1 MLAKNEVHKMFYA
14 DIRDKKR
21 TGSNIHKRTGK
32 RGYVGKMR
40 MPSEIMSRKDK
51 YNYRKAGKVVTSNYF
66 QEILYID
73 DFLNLDKTDQKNR
86 LTYWRE
92 NFSNKEII
100 QAMGTYNKQFY
111 DLIEELKVPAKRRIY
126 GTRKTETGTKKVL
139 IEAPAIKEE
148 KEAAPEPQE
157 EPKKE
162 EPQEILINGLS
173 LQYTGTFSAETIQKQ
188 INKFDVLLDGET
200 DDFYVEIKIL
210 QKA

>member
-1 MLAKNEVHKMFYA
+1 MLAQNEVQKMFYA

-21 TGSNIHKRTGK
+21 TGNSIHKRTGK

-51 YNYRKAGKVVTSNYF
+51 YNYRKAGKVMTSNYF
-66 QEILYID
+66 SEILYID
-73 DFLNLDKTDQKNR
+73 DFLALDIEDQKRR

-92 NFSNKEII
+92 HFSNKEIM
-100 QAMGTYNKQFY
+100 QTMGTYNKQFY
-111 DLIEELKVPAKRRIY
+111 DLIESLKIPAKK
-126 GTRKTETGTKKVL
+126 TRVYDKKGSGKKVL
-139 IEAPAIKEE
+139 NIQQTPAIKEE
-148 KEAAPEPQE
+148 EITPEPE
-157 EPKKE
+157 KE
-162 EPQEILINGLS
+162 EPQEILVNGLS
-173 LQYTGTFSAETIQKQ
+173 LKYTGTFSAETIQKQ